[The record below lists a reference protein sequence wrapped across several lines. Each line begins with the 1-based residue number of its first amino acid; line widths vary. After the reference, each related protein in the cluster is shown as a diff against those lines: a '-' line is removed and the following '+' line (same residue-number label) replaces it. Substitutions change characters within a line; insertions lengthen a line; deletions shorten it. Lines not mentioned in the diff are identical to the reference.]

1 MQFLSSGKV
10 KDIYDLNDGTLVFRF
25 SDRVSAYDVEF
36 IQDIPRKGE
45 VLCKFAEY
53 WFSKIT
59 TPNHWKDSLQN
70 SGDDS
75 YGMRC

>member
-36 IQDIPRKGE
+36 IQAYPMR
-45 VLCKFAEY
+45 Y
-53 WFSKIT
+53 WFSNLSTFIDLNR
-59 TPNHWKDSLQN
+59 PQMVWSCNL
-70 SGDDS
+70 
-75 YGMRC
+75 